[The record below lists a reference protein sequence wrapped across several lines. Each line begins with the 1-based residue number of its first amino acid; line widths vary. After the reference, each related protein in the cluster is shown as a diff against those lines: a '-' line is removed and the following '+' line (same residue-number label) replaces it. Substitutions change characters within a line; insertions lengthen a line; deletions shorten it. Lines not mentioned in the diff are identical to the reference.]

1 MQVLPEIVSLLDGED
16 AEALRFTLDFLTLS
30 LRKPPGSQAGAGSE
44 KWVRNQAMQNF
55 GPTIHAVYKKAP
67 HNKLVMA
74 KIADVC
80 RSFYDLQL
88 LRQETAQHKNSFSGD
103 DDSDKIKEMWAYHL
117 PCVLLILQKPF
128 WPTLRPIYS
137 FLLADSQLAVKK
149 SLASS
154 LLEVATLHLD
164 EPFLVSV
171 LTQFSQSEIEEVQ
184 SKVVPN
190 LIRFIRL
197 VEPASQMELL
207 ANLVKPLL
215 QAQSKT
221 TAR

>member
-1 MQVLPEIVSLLDGED
+1 M
-16 AEALRFTLDFLTLS
+16 
-30 LRKPPGSQAGAGSE
+30 
-44 KWVRNQAMQNF
+44 
-55 GPTIHAVYKKAP
+55 
-67 HNKLVMA
+67 
-74 KIADVC
+74 
-80 RSFYDLQL
+80 
-88 LRQETAQHKNSFSGD
+88 RQETAHHKNSFSGD

-128 WPTLRPIYS
+128 WLTLRPIYS

-171 LTQFSQSEIEEVQ
+171 LTQFSQSDIKEVQ

-197 VEPASQMELL
+197 VEPAS
-207 ANLVKPLL
+207 
-215 QAQSKT
+215 
-221 TAR
+221 